1 VRLSTNLAVR
11 RLVNR
16 IAPDPTARSEDG
28 MIVVSIPLKDL
39 AAEPDARS

>member
-1 VRLSTNLAVR
+1 MEPDNLAIR

-16 IAPDPTARSEDG
+16 IAPGATTRSEDG
-28 MIVVSIPLKDL
+28 MLIVTVPLTDL